1 MFKWLHKFFYSDD
14 EIVKLV
20 DGLSE
25 LESEQCA
32 DALREDGIIAM
43 RKDMSALAA
52 YRRVWP
58 IVQPDSYAL
67 FVKHSEVDRAVSV
80 LSPLLG
86 HGKLAQEAAESR
98 REARRFRRRL
108 KP

>member
-1 MFKWLHKFFYSDD
+1 VFQWLHKFFYSDD
-14 EIVKLV
+14 EIVKLA

-32 DALREDGIIAM
+32 DALRGDGIIAM

-67 FVKHSEVDRAVSV
+67 FVKHSEVDRAVRV
-80 LSPLLG
+80 LSPLLD
-86 HGKLAQEAAESR
+86 HGKFGRQSR